1 MKNIFVNMCL
11 KNLGSLILHLSR
23 NLSKTAMIWHRE
35 ASFNLEVNDNMLKKK
50 I

>member
-11 KNLGSLILHLSR
+11 KNLGFFILYFSR
-23 NLSKTAMIWHRE
+23 NFFKIVMIWYRE
-35 ASFNLEVNDNMLKKK
+35 VFFNLEVNDNMLKKK